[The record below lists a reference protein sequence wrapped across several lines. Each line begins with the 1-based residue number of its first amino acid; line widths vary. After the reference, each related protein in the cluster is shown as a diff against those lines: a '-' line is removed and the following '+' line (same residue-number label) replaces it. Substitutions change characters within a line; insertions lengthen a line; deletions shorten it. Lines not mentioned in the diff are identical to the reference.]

1 MSEFGA
7 KCRRGGTVP
16 EIGETFVAVKELWS
30 AGGLGVHGGRGGSF
44 AESRRRRV
52 VEAAMTGLSSIGRFG
67 KDS

>member
-1 MSEFGA
+1 M
-7 KCRRGGTVP
+7 P